1 MNLDELISVL
11 TSIKKNYGNRVIGVY
26 DNEYDQNKT
35 IDQIVLINDD
45 GISINGF
52 MPICHECNLSS
63 KQKTKDIIYVYD
75 ETEIADYHNHRCKK
89 HKINGVKERRQYKLL
104 WKEEK

>member
-35 IDQIVLINDD
+35 IDQIVLIN
-45 GISINGF
+45 
-52 MPICHECNLSS
+52 
-63 KQKTKDIIYVYD
+63 
-75 ETEIADYHNHRCKK
+75 
-89 HKINGVKERRQYKLL
+89 GVKERRQYKLL
-104 WKEEK
+104 WKEEE